1 MKRQIEKKDSEI
13 AEAKS
18 DEKMSHSCIAA
29 ETFKGS
35 PKCFFYFWNHWYH
48 WYCVFIAWL
57 LAIVS
62 HVLTCFAAP
71 AMFVP
76 YEDHEATLAASN
88 LMLFRV

>member
-1 MKRQIEKKDSEI
+1 MKRCHTVALQPK
-13 AEAKS
+13 
-18 DEKMSHSCIAA
+18 HSKVLQSAFSI
-29 ETFKGS
+29 FGIIGIIGI
-35 PKCFFYFWNHWYH
+35 
-48 WYCVFIAWL
+48 VFSLQWL